1 MARTKTKVSETLDSF
16 LFNKIESDP
25 DYQQWAKYYQIP
37 DYITD
42 NLHPTKTLRE
52 YQENA
57 LKHFIWLYDHD
68 RASAKHLL
76 FNMATGTGKT
86 LVMASV
92 VLYLY
97 EKGYRNFLLL
107 V

>member
-1 MARTKTKVSETLDSF
+1 MARTKTKVGETLQNF

-25 DYQQWAKYYQIP
+25 DYQQWAKSYQIP

-57 LKHFIWLYDHD
+57 LKHFIWLFDHD
-68 RASAKHLL
+68 RRVRSTYCSIWRLER
-76 FNMATGTGKT
+76 
-86 LVMASV
+86 V
-92 VLYLY
+92 
-97 EKGYRNFLLL
+97 RRW
-107 V
+107 